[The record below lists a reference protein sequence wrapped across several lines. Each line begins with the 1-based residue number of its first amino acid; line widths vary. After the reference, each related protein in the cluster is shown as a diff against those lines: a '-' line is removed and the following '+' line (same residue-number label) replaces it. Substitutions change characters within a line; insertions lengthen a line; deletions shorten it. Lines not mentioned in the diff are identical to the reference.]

1 MVEEA
6 VGGVGGGVEDLEE
19 VSSGGGGPY
28 DKKFLLRSKLVK
40 LLLRYFLSRKCRF
53 RSMKKM
59 KNLCSEPTPQFIQP
73 C

>member
-6 VGGVGGGVEDLEE
+6 VGEVVGGVEDLEE

-40 LLLRYFLSRKCRF
+40 LLLRYFLSRKCRL
-53 RSMKKM
+53 RAMKKNE
-59 KNLCSEPTPQFIQP
+59 KFA
-73 C
+73 

>member
-6 VGGVGGGVEDLEE
+6 VVEVGGGVEDLEE

-53 RSMKKM
+53 CSMKKM
-59 KNLCSEPTPQFIQP
+59 KKLRSEVTLQFIQP

>member
-1 MVEEA
+1 MVEEVVDE
-6 VGGVGGGVEDLEE
+6 VGDGVEDLEE

-40 LLLRYFLSRKCRF
+40 LLLRYFF
-53 RSMKKM
+53 VAKM
-59 KNLCSEPTPQFIQP
+59 SFSFYEKNEILRSEPTLQFIQA

>member
-1 MVEEA
+1 MVEE
-6 VGGVGGGVEDLEE
+6 VVDEVVGGVEDLEE

-28 DKKFLLRSKLVK
+28 DKKFLLRSNLVK

-59 KNLCSEPTPQFIQP
+59 KNLRSEPTPQFIQP

>member
-6 VGGVGGGVEDLEE
+6 VVEVGDEVEDLEE

-28 DKKFLLRSKLVK
+28 DKNFLLRVK
-40 LLLRYFLSRKCRF
+40 AGETAVALLFVAKMLLLFF
-53 RSMKKM
+53 E
-59 KNLCSEPTPQFIQP
+59 KNENLRSEPTPQFIQP